1 MTLERGA
8 KFAWQMYEASR
19 VSMFNGQAKDVEEE
33 EEGQQQ
39 KEGMEPSKT
48 ATITN

>member
-8 KFAWQMYEASR
+8 KFAWQTYEASR
-19 VSMFNGQAKDVEEE
+19 VSMFIGQAKDVEE